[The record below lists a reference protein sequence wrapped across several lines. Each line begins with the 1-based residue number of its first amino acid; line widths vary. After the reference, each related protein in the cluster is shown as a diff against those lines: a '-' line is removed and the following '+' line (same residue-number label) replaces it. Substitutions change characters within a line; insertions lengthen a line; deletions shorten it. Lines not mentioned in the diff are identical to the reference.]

1 MRKNRATVL
10 TLMGI
15 LLISNVVLLT
25 LLVATNM
32 SSEGDVAIGKAAPRD
47 ATINLPALKG
57 GAILVANQWPDACSF
72 VDQEEI
78 KAARPWRVLPPR
90 PSGRLA

>member
-25 LLVATNM
+25 LLVAANM
-32 SSEGDVAIGKAAPRD
+32 SSEGDVAIGKAAP
-47 ATINLPALKG
+47 
-57 GAILVANQWPDACSF
+57 
-72 VDQEEI
+72 
-78 KAARPWRVLPPR
+78 
-90 PSGRLA
+90 